1 MDLEEPE
8 RGRAEA
14 RGERAVGGVA
24 PARHQDAPDPRLVVA
39 GIEGMPFA
47 AQIDV
52 EPGRK
57 VDLEGLAGQ
66 ESLLSAP
73 APTLDLEEEHA
84 LGDKGAVQ
92 VLELAHAVV
101 EFEEVLVCRGPPLLQ
116 RRGVEGESGAVQVL
130 DEERRADGEEERGR
144 VDLPA
149 RRSKSSSGGSTRTD
163 EAGSWT
169 HSQTFSGNA
178 RS

>member
-1 MDLEEPE
+1 M
-8 RGRAEA
+8 
-14 RGERAVGGVA
+14 
-24 PARHQDAPDPRLVVA
+24 
-39 GIEGMPFA
+39 
-47 AQIDV
+47 
-52 EPGRK
+52 
-57 VDLEGLAGQ
+57 
-66 ESLLSAP
+66 
-73 APTLDLEEEHA
+73 
-84 LGDKGAVQ
+84 Q

-101 EFEEVLVCRGPPLLQ
+101 EFEEVLVCRGPLLLQ
-116 RRGVEGESGAVQVL
+116 RRGVEGESGAVHVL

-149 RRSKSSSGGSTRTD
+149 RKSKLSSSGSSRTD